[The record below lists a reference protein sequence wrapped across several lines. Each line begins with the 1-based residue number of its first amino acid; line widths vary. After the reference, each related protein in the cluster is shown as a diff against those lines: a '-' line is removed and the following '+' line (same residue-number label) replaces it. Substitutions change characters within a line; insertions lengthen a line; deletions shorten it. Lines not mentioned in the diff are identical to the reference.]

1 MSDRLWEVVAL
12 ALLLMSI
19 QVGGGFGAAQ
29 ADATVRDSATLEI
42 SITVEAAPGTDVVV
56 HMVDP
61 GGDQRTVAMIESTPG
76 VYRTVFET
84 RPVDLVA
91 VFEDLAAG
99 AQSDP
104 LRLSEIGVAPELVG
118 SAPLVPTAPE
128 PEDRSLL
135 WLGAALAAASLSA
148 LAFWV
153 LGGAD
158 KPARTEE
165 RTEPEAELET
175 S

>member
-1 MSDRLWEVVAL
+1 MSDRLSEVVVL
-12 ALLLMSI
+12 ALIMMSV
-19 QVGGGFGAAQ
+19 QLGGGFGAAQ
-29 ADATVRDSATLEI
+29 AVATVADSSTLEV
-42 SITVEAAPGTDVVV
+42 SVSVEAPPGTDVVV
-56 HMVDP
+56 HLVDP
-61 GGDQRTVAMIESTPG
+61 GGDQRTVAMIEASPG
-76 VYRTVFET
+76 VYRTVFDT

-91 VFEDLAAG
+91 VFEDLAGG
-99 AQSDP
+99 AQSEP

-118 SAPLVPTAPE
+118 SAPLVPTPLE

-158 KPARTEE
+158 KPGRTGAPAV
-165 RTEPEAELET
+165 PEAELET

>member
-1 MSDRLWEVVAL
+1 MSDTLWEVVAL
-12 ALLLMSI
+12 ALLMISI
-19 QVGGGFGAAQ
+19 QVGGGFVAAQ
-29 ADATVRDSATLEI
+29 ADATVLDSSTLEI

-99 AQSDP
+99 TQSDP

-118 SAPLVPTAPE
+118 AAPPVPTGPE

-135 WLGAALAAASLSA
+135 WLGGALAAASLSA

-158 KPARTEE
+158 KPVRAGASAA
-165 RTEPEAELET
+165 PEAELET